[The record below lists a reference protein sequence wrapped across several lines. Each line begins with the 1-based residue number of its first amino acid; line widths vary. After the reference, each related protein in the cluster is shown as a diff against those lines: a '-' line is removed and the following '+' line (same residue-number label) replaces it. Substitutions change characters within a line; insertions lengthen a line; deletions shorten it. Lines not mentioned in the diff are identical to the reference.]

1 MPLPEPS
8 PNLAALDLLVSVGEL
23 GSISAAAR
31 AHGISQP
38 AASMRL
44 RDLESMLGLDL
55 LERSPGGTRFTPAG
69 EAMAEWANVVLRGVA
84 ALLAGAT
91 ALRAARGSK
100 LRVGASMTVAEYLF
114 PGWLHRLSAT
124 RPEVGVSLRMGN
136 SEAVSELV
144 LAGDA
149 DLGFVEG
156 PTIPVGLASRT
167 LLRDRLV
174 VAVGADHRWAHR
186 GDPLTPA
193 ELAAT
198 PLALREVGS
207 GTRAVLDDAL
217 ADLGLVGAGRRRA
230 GVDDGD
236 QGGGGVRWATGG
248 RLGARAGA

>member
-1 MPLPEPS
+1 M
-8 PNLAALDLLVSVGEL
+8 
-23 GSISAAAR
+23 
-31 AHGISQP
+31 
-38 AASMRL
+38 
-44 RDLESMLGLDL
+44 
-55 LERSPGGTRFTPAG
+55 
-69 EAMAEWANVVLRGVA
+69 
-84 ALLAGAT
+84 LAGAT

-114 PGWLHRLSAT
+114 PGWLQRLSAT

-217 ADLGLVGAGRRRA
+217 ADLGLVAQVDVELGSTTAIKAAVVSGGPPAVVSELALGHELAGGQLVEVPCAGLDMHRWIRAVWPKGRRLSAPARQLIELA
-230 GVDDGD
+230 
-236 QGGGGVRWATGG
+236 VRPAE
-248 RLGARAGA
+248 